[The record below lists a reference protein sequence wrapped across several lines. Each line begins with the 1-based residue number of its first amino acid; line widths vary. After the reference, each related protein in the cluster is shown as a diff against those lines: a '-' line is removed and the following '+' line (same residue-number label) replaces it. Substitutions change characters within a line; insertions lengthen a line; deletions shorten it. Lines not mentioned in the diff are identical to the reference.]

1 MTKIIIANVNVIP
14 IMTLSSKMQGL
25 NYGAPLLG
33 LPKSMYYSLTH
44 VGTKFGD

>member
-14 IMTLSSKMQGL
+14 RMVLSSKMQGL

-33 LPKSMYYSLTH
+33 LTKSIYYLLFIR
-44 VGTKFGD
+44 GG